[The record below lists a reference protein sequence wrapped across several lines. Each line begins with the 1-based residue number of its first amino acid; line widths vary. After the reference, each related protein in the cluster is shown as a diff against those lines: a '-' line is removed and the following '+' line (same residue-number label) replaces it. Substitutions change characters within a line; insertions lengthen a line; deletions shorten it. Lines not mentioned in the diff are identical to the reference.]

1 MMKNKFE
8 MSLLKR
14 FGYYFGGF
22 SIGLVILAFFLNGKK
37 ASCDYG
43 PDART
48 LKNIRTKTLVYSNE
62 AKDFMT
68 SKSIDT
74 TNINYILFKGDVD
87 FSKSEAK
94 RKPCGLY
101 FVEGTVDNKDIGVI
115 VENCEKTATINSV
128 EFLD

>member
-1 MMKNKFE
+1 

-22 SIGLVILAFFLNGKK
+22 SIGLIILAFFLNGKK

-62 AKDFMT
+62 ATAFMK
-68 SKSIDT
+68 SKGIDT

-101 FVEGTVDNKDIGVI
+101 FVEGNVNKKDIALI
-115 VENCEKTATINSV
+115 VENCEETATINSV
-128 EFLD
+128 ELLD